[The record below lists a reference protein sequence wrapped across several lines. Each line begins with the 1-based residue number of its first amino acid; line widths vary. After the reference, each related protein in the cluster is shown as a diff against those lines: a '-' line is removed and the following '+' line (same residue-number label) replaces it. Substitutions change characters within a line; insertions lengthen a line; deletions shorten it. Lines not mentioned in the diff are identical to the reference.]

1 MKGLNI
7 LAAAALLAPSAAQA
21 TSVAPLTLEQQA
33 RKAEVIVRVTLGT
46 AQTVKEGDVPYLVYP
61 LEVKEVIAGD
71 VASLPQFG
79 GKPALYFLQ
88 GVQDLPKL
96 SARQDALALLYTRR
110 LDSPVVGFNQGWYS
124 IEDGKVKAGDAEKP
138 LTDPAA
144 LRDAL
149 RAARG
154 NK

>member
-1 MKGLNI
+1 MKSLHI
-7 LAAAALLAPSAAQA
+7 LATALLTLGAAQA
-21 TSVAPLTLEQQA
+21 TSVAALTLEQQA

-61 LEVKEVIAGD
+61 LEVKEVVAGD
-71 VASLPQFG
+71 VANLPQVG

-88 GVQDLPKL
+88 GLQDLPKL
-96 SARQDALALLYTRR
+96 SANQEVLALLYTRR
-110 LDSPVVGFNQGWYS
+110 LDSPVVGFNQGWYA
-124 IEDGKVKAGDAEKP
+124 IEDGKVKAGDPAKP
-138 LTDPAA
+138 ITDPAA

-154 NK
+154 NQ

>member
-7 LAAAALLAPSAAQA
+7 FAAAALLAPGAAQA
-21 TSVAPLTLEQQA
+21 TSVAALTLEQQA

-61 LEVKEVIAGD
+61 LEVKEVVAGD
-71 VASLPQFG
+71 VASLPQVG

-88 GVQDLPKL
+88 GLQDLPKL
-96 SARQDALALLYTRR
+96 SANQEVLALLYTRR
-110 LDSPVVGFNQGWYS
+110 LDSPVVGFNQGWYA
-124 IEDGKVKAGDAEKP
+124 IEDGKVKAGDPAKP
-138 LTDPAA
+138 ITDPAA
-144 LRDAL
+144 LRDVL

-154 NK
+154 NQ